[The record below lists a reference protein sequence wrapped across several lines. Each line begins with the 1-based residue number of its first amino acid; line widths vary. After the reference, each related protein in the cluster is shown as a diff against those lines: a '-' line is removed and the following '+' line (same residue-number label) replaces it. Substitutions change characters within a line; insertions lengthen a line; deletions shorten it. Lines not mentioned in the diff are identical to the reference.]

1 MLIYPTLK
9 LSPLQG
15 MAGMGGGVVSRST
28 MGAGGGDNVYSFYG
42 LFNGS
47 GASSTPAQAYV
58 QWLTNFE
65 NSYNVTQ
72 MTMTFSSA
80 GGSASSPTYTI
91 TDTGYINGLR
101 SALAAGNDYG
111 TGATDNWALGWNCG
125 SGTGG
130 YNFTRGGKDTP
141 TFIIGYTESCQC
153 DYTQIRPLLDNGNWG
168 GWGGGCNQPSQYMG
182 MSFTGFV

>member
-1 MLIYPTLK
+1 MLLGAK
-9 LSPLQG
+9 S
-15 MAGMGGGVVSRST
+15 AA
-28 MGAGGGDNVYSFYG
+28 AGGGNVYSFYG
-42 LFNGS
+42 LFSGS

-72 MTMTFSSA
+72 MTMTFSLA

-101 SALAAGNDYG
+101 SALAAGNNYG
-111 TGATDNWALGWNCG
+111 TGATNNWALAWNCG

-130 YNFTRGGKDTP
+130 YNFTRGGNGSP
-141 TFIIGYTESCQC
+141 TFVIGYTGSCQC
-153 DYTQIRPLLDNGNWG
+153 SYTQIRPLLGNGNWG
-168 GWGGGCNQPSQYMG
+168 GWNYGCNPSTPQYMG